1 MVAAQGPEAIESAS
15 LDELRSVQFMRLKQA
30 VSRAYENVPYYRAKF
45 AAAEVH
51 PSDLKQIDDITKF
64 PFTTRADLNE
74 NYPFGLLA
82 VPMDEIVRIHASSG
96 TTGRPT
102 VVAYTSK
109 DVDTWSQLMARSIRA
124 AGGRASDKIHVAYG
138 YGLSTGGL
146 GAHYGGEYLGAAVIP
161 IGAGSIERQ
170 VQVINDFKPD
180 IIMASPSYM
189 LAIADEFHRQ
199 GLDARA
205 SSLRLGLFGEEPW
218 TEGMRAQIEKR
229 MGLDALDIYGLSEIM
244 GPGVAQECIETK
256 DGLTVW
262 EDHFLPEIIDP
273 ESGAPLADGTAGEL
287 VLTTLTKQGMPLIR
301 YRTRDLTRL
310 LPGTARQMRRMER
323 VKGRSDD
330 MLIIRGVNIFPSQV
344 EAALAHERNLAPH
357 YMLELHRHGHLDEL
371 EVVVEARRKISG
383 KLTAA
388 QHNALEHRA
397 EHFIK
402 AFVGIASRVRVVDPG
417 TIERSHGKAKR
428 VIDLRTKSQ
437 DAPPS

>member
-1 MVAAQGPEAIESAS
+1 MQHRVWRQSSPAS
-15 LDELRSVQFMRLKQA
+15 LDELRSVQLTRLKQA
-30 VSRAYENVPYYRAKF
+30 VSYAYENVPHYREKF
-45 AAAEVH
+45 AAASVH
-51 PSDLKQIDDITKF
+51 PSDLKQIDDITRF

-82 VPMDEIVRIHASSG
+82 VPMDDIVRIHASSG

-102 VVAYTSK
+102 VVAYTRK

-124 AGGRASDKIHVAYG
+124 AGGRASDKILVAHG

-146 GAHYGGEYLGAAVIP
+146 GSHYGGEHLGATVIP
-161 IGAGSIERQ
+161 VGAILVERQ
-170 VQVINDFKPD
+170 VQLINELKPD
-180 IIMASPSYM
+180 IVMVSPSHM
-189 LAIADEFHRQ
+189 LAIADEFDRQ

-205 SSLRLGLFGEEPW
+205 SSLRLGLLGEEPW

-229 MGLDALDIYGLSEIM
+229 MGLVALDLYGLAEIM

-256 DGLTVW
+256 DGATIW

-287 VLTTLTKQGMPLIR
+287 VLTTLTKEGMPLIR

-310 LPGTARQMRRMER
+310 LPGTARKMRRMER

-330 MLIIRGVNIFPSQV
+330 MLIVHGVNIFPSQV

-357 YMLELHRHGHLDEL
+357 YLLELHRHGHLDEL
-371 EVVVEARRKISG
+371 EVVVEARRKVSG

-402 AFVGIASRVRVVDPG
+402 AFVGIATRVRVVDPG

-428 VIDLRTKSQ
+428 VIDLRAMNK
-437 DAPPS
+437 DAPPA